1 MSAASYV
8 CVCCNLSYRPLQE
21 DSVAGVVATLFV
33 FVCFDITPAAVILLQ
48 NRRALGHSRVPG
60 PAKIIRPCL
69 RGMAAPCSWL
79 CSRLLSSRSC
89 LSRRQQGQLSSASAG
104 GALAEAYRAA
114 PRLAT
119 ESSSVP
125 LLQAEAAGSSGSAA
139 ISYRTASSSPRRFG
153 AATASA
159 SRGHLAAAGA
169 PAADMMSPSSLPPM
183 SPGVDAAM
191 LLIASGAPRVERALA
206 AIASAGAADGAGQP
220 HASAIASPSHAADD
234 RPRESPWQAE
244 LALTRGPSLDGS
256 ALALEVSGGAASLVA
271 SARSGSPTHSNS
283 SSSRGPAGGPGTP
296 SRKGDRR
303 PLAGGGAAAASGSG
317 VADVVASALQ
327 SAPPGGGGP
336 GFPGLA
342 GGATGVRRM
351 TASGSVNGE

>member
-1 MSAASYV
+1 M
-8 CVCCNLSYRPLQE
+8 
-21 DSVAGVVATLFV
+21 ATLFV

-114 PRLAT
+114 PGLAT
-119 ESSSVP
+119 ESSAVP

-153 AATASA
+153 AATAAA
-159 SRGHLAAAGA
+159 SGGHLAAAGA
-169 PAADMMSPSSLPPM
+169 PAADMLSPSSLPPM

-191 LLIASGAPRVERALA
+191 LLMASGAPRVERALA

-220 HASAIASPSHAADD
+220 HASAITSPSRAADD

-244 LALTRGPSLDGS
+244 LTLTRGPSLDGS
-256 ALALEVSGGAASLVA
+256 ALTLEASEGAASMVA
-271 SARSGSPTHSNS
+271 GVCSGSPTHSIS
-283 SSSRGPAGGPGTP
+283 SSGSRRAAGGPGTP
-296 SRKGDRR
+296 SRRGNQR
-303 PLAGGGAAAASGSG
+303 PLAGAAAAPAPGTG
-317 VADVVASALQ
+317 VADAVASALQ
-327 SAPPGGGGP
+327 SAAPGGGGP

-342 GGATGVRRM
+342 GGAAGVRRM